1 MKNYWELKIKKIVG
15 LIIMILGTFI
25 IVFDYPQI
33 KYFNYLENEIRQIL
47 EKEKKQFIKKVLLNF

>member
-1 MKNYWELKIKKIVG
+1 
-15 LIIMILGTFI
+15 MILGTFI

>member
-33 KYFNYLENEIRQIL
+33 KYFNYLENELRQIL
-47 EKEKKQFIKKVLLNF
+47 